1 MASEN
6 LIAIIKRQTDYTED
20 VIIGKLKEHN
30 NDIEK
35 IILEYNNVD
44 NSVDNFGDNNSSTN
58 QKIFKAI
65 RENFDNIR
73 RPGLP

>member
-44 NSVDNFGDNNSSTN
+44 NGVDNFGDNNSSTN